1 MTRGD
6 LIRHCGLELGLDRT
20 AASDELLLMQDW
32 AIEGVRDVL
41 LSTHCRVEVG
51 DQALTPGVEDYRV
64 DANIMAVDE
73 RTITANP
80 FPMALVTPTEMY
92 ELRRST
98 SAIGSGVMRIAVEGD
113 LLMVWPAPAAATT
126 LRYIYVAKP

>member
-73 RTITANP
+73 RTIIANTFGLILITA
-80 FPMALVTPTEMY
+80 AEMY
-92 ELRRST
+92 ALRRTT
-98 SAIGSGVMRIAVEGD
+98 SAAGSSVMR
-113 LLMVWPAPAAATT
+113 LAA
-126 LRYIYVAKP
+126 